1 MPEQKERIKRR
12 KENQRLAMENDIL
25 KRAVLIMGRDPL
37 KSRNLL
43 YGGISQHKNRHPKGC
58 LDLE

>member
-25 KRAVLIMGRDPL
+25 KRADGWMDAWSERERSNG
-37 KSRNLL
+37 
-43 YGGISQHKNRHPKGC
+43 
-58 LDLE
+58 

>member
-25 KRAVLIMGRDPL
+25 KRADQHSHGRYRWMNAWSERERDD
-37 KSRNLL
+37 
-43 YGGISQHKNRHPKGC
+43 G
-58 LDLE
+58 